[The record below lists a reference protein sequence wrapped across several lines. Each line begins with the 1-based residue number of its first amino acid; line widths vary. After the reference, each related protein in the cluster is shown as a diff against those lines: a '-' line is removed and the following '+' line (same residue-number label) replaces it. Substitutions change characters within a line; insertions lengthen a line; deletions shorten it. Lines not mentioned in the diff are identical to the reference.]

1 MNIIPC
7 IAWVKKGVA
16 STNPVKV
23 ELTPNELEKII
34 KQTKSELQDVESD
47 LDEEHNEIKEEKYKI
62 DSQLDISKIDEYDF
76 DKYDEESGAIH
87 CNINNIAII
96 EKNGKDPFITKEDDD
111 SEKEDDIIK
120 CDDNL
125 ILVGHVEGDA
135 SILEIFVYNGP
146 EDSFYC
152 HHDILLP
159 SFPLCIEWLNFD
171 PSDSKPSNLCAI
183 GNMTPII
190 EVWDLDL
197 IDCLEPI
204 YKLGCKANKKK
215 KSKAYWT

>member
-1 MNIIPC
+1 M
-7 IAWVKKGVA
+7 KK
-16 STNPVKV
+16 KYFFR
-23 ELTPNELEKII
+23 
-34 KQTKSELQDVESD
+34 DVESD

-76 DKYDEESGAIH
+76 DKYDEECKIINIIYYINNYFYSLYNINVNAAGAIH

-135 SILEIFVYNGP
+135 SILEIFG
-146 EDSFYC
+146 
-152 HHDILLP
+152 L
-159 SFPLCIEWLNFD
+159 
-171 PSDSKPSNLCAI
+171 
-183 GNMTPII
+183 
-190 EVWDLDL
+190 
-197 IDCLEPI
+197 
-204 YKLGCKANKKK
+204 
-215 KSKAYWT
+215 